1 MVQHLPL
8 DWTTVQLGVQAGY
21 GLIRTRLNPFRP
33 PDQSSLMNDQRACP
47 KFNFRL
53 SKVFFN
59 LSPPV
64 CLFTPPSP
72 NVDFL
77 DSGYTGQC
85 GPCSD
90 VSTMRFS
97 FLFS

>member
-8 DWTTVQLGVQAGY
+8 DRTTVQFGVQAGY
-21 GLIRTRLNPFRP
+21 GLIRTRLSPFGP
-33 PDQSSLMNDQRACP
+33 PDRSSPMNDQHGCP

-53 SKVFFN
+53 SEVFY

-77 DSGYTGQC
+77 DSGYAGQC

-90 VSTMRFS
+90 VSTVHFS